1 MYKFVSGN
9 LCFTYDDK
17 QRLFLN
23 SANILIPD
31 VDGMSAKTVLAF
43 LNSALFN
50 FLYTKRFNDL
60 KILKGNLSTLPF
72 PKITAEQNKQ
82 LTALVDRAL
91 NGDKEAQTEIDS
103 LIFSLYEFAPEE
115 IDLITE

>member
-1 MYKFVSGN
+1 
-9 LCFTYDDK
+9 
-17 QRLFLN
+17 
-23 SANILIPD
+23 
-31 VDGMSAKTVLAF
+31 MSTKTVLAF

-72 PKITAEQNKQ
+72 PKITPEQDIE

-91 NGDKEAQTEIDS
+91 NGDANAPKEIDTMIYS
-103 LIFSLYEFAPEE
+103 LFELEDVDIEM
-115 IDLITE
+115 I